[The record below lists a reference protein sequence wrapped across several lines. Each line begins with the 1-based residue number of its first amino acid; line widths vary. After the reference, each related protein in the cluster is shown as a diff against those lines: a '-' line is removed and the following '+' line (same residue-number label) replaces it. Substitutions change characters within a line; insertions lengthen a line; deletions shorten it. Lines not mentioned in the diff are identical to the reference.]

1 MKLVI
6 FDLDQTLVDLITI
19 HNELTRKLF
28 RRVFGVDATLTE
40 IDFAGKSLLDNF
52 KELAELKRIPDA
64 EFNSGNRDL
73 LESYEDLFEEAIPVD
88 GSKYVLPGAREL
100 LSELTRMNHFIVL
113 YTGGSR
119 RIGESVLRITGLDK
133 YFRLRF
139 YGTEVKARADMVM
152 MAIEQAGKL
161 NNRSFQGRDVVIIG
175 DSIRDIE
182 CGKEVKA
189 LTISVATG
197 FHSRSQLQEKGADF
211 IFDSLKDW
219 RKIVDIIN
227 NS

>member
-6 FDLDQTLVDLITI
+6 FDLDQTLVDLIDI
-19 HNELTRKLF
+19 HNEVTRKLF
-28 RRVFGVDATLTE
+28 RRVFGVDARLTE

-52 KELAELKRIPDA
+52 KELAAFKRIPET
-64 EFNSGNRDL
+64 EFNSKNQDL
-73 LESYEDLFEEAIPVD
+73 LGAYEDLFEESLPEE

-100 LSELTRMNHFIVL
+100 LSELTRTNHIIIL

-119 RIGESVLRITGLDK
+119 RIGESVLRITGLGQ
-133 YFRLRF
+133 YFRLTF
-139 YGTEVKARADMVM
+139 YGTEVKARVDMVRK
-152 MAIEQAGKL
+152 AIEQAEKL
-161 NNRSFQGRDVVIIG
+161 NNRRFQGRDVVIVG

-182 CGKEVKA
+182 CGKEFNA

-197 FHSRSQLQEKGADF
+197 FHSHAQLREKGADF
-211 IFDSLKDW
+211 IFYNLNEW

-227 NS
+227 NF